1 MDPQRQ
7 YCGSY
12 QKARAVKGRPQCP
25 YTRRTCPF
33 GLHACQ
39 ACGLFGHGAE
49 ECRYTATTMEV
60 EPPPEPP
67 APAPSSAP
75 PTETATSS
83 MPDTDSAKPTSEPVF
98 VPGFGCKG
106 EGKSANYGTAVPPPT
121 LVDPAD
127 LPAAIRPAS
136 SDSGL
141 LLEDPHKDEEIPPP
155 IAATTWDVEEWMQS
169 GFRKLTNLSTK
180 SPPEVG
186 ESVLWRG
193 VKTGRHG
200 QPSTKCEWFN
210 GKVRHVAVEENE
222 VYLYID

>member
-1 MDPQRQ
+1 
-7 YCGSY
+7 
-12 QKARAVKGRPQCP
+12 
-25 YTRRTCPF
+25 
-33 GLHACQ
+33 
-39 ACGLFGHGAE
+39 
-49 ECRYTATTMEV
+49 
-60 EPPPEPP
+60 
-67 APAPSSAP
+67 
-75 PTETATSS
+75 

-210 GKVRHVAVEENE
+210 GKVRHVVVEENE